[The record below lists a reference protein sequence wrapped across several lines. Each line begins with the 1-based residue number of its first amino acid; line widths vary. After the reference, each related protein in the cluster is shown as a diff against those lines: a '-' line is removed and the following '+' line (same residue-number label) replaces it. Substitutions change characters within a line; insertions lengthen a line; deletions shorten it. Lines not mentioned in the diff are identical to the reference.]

1 MNDIK
6 LKLAGLTCEACVKLV
21 SNRFKKI
28 PGVRDV
34 DINLINGETKV
45 SSETNIDLAILENS
59 LAGTHYSIV
68 K

>member
-6 LKLAGLTCEACVKLV
+6 LKLTGLTCEACVKLV
-21 SNRFKKI
+21 SNRFSKI
-28 PGVRDV
+28 SGVRDV
-34 DINLINGETKV
+34 DINLISGETKV